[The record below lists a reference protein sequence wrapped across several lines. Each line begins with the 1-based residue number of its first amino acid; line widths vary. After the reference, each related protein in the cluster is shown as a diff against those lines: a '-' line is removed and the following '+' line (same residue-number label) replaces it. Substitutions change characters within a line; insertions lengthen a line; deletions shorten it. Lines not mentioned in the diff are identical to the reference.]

1 MPLLPHK
8 CDTLQYDPRY
18 PIAMTAATPLNV
30 FVAGASRGVGFE
42 VVKGLIQK
50 GYQVVALLR
59 TDDARSQLESLGA
72 IVQVGDALDI
82 DFVKAAVQWF
92 GSKPFAVVTT
102 LGGMGFTRDRP
113 RADYLGNR
121 NLVDAVKSRPCQQFI
136 LVSSIGVR
144 DSAVALPEQ
153 VLETLRPALLAKAK
167 AEEHLI
173 ASGLSF
179 TIVRPGGLLSEHAT
193 GTGFLVADM
202 RVAGSITRI
211 DVAELIIQCLASSKA
226 KNQVLS
232 AVDRDRIRSEHPI
245 VPFVL

>member
-1 MPLLPHK
+1 
-8 CDTLQYDPRY
+8 
-18 PIAMTAATPLNV
+18 MTAAMPLNV

-42 VVKGLIQK
+42 VVKGLTQK
-50 GYQVVALLR
+50 GHQVVALLR
-59 TDDARSQLESLGA
+59 TDDVRSQLESLGA
-72 IVQVGDALDI
+72 SVQVGDALDA
-82 DFVKAAVQWF
+82 DFVQAAVQSI
-92 GSKPFAVVTT
+92 GSDPFAVVTT
-102 LGGMGFTRDRP
+102 LGGKGFTRDQP

-121 NLVDAVKSRPCQQFI
+121 HLVDAVKSPHCQRFI

-144 DSAVALPEQ
+144 ESAVALPEQ

-179 TIVRPGGLLSEHAT
+179 TIVRPGELLSEPAT
-193 GTGFLVADM
+193 GEGILVEDM

-211 DVAELIIQCLASSKA
+211 DVADLVIQCLASSKA
-226 KNQVLS
+226 ENQVLS
-232 AVDRDRIRSEHPI
+232 AVDRDRTRSEYSV